1 LVNSLVF
8 NFISDSWIT
17 NLECIFSFGSIKEK
31 INEWKTRGAVAP
43 SSKFLVKKMLS
54 KIDFRE
60 DLDLLQLGYGNGVF
74 TKEIVRKIS
83 KESTLVVFEVDKQS
97 SKSA

>member
-1 LVNSLVF
+1 MAKR
-8 NFISDSWIT
+8 
-17 NLECIFSFGSIKEK
+17 IKEK
-31 INEWKTRGAVAP
+31 INEWRTRGAVAP

-74 TKEIVRKIS
+74 TKELVRKIS
-83 KESTLVVFEVDKQS
+83 KESTLVVFEVDKKS